1 MTISTFVIQNV
12 AELFTSNSLMNGG
25 KTNNKISIEGINSF
39 PSKQNFILISLFTYL
54 LILLIKGFIV
64 YLLYNLLMPKLIY
77 SLSENKSLEMT
88 EINFKPI
95 SFSESIL
102 LVIFTNTLFSS

>member
-1 MTISTFVIQNV
+1 MQNV
-12 AELFTSNSLMNGG
+12 AELFTSNSLMSGG
-25 KTNNKISIEGINSF
+25 KASNKISMEGINSS
-39 PSKQNFILISLFTYL
+39 SKQNFILISLFTYL
-54 LILLIKGFIV
+54 IILLIKGFIV

>member
-39 PSKQNFILISLFTYL
+39 PSKQNFILISLFKM
-54 LILLIKGFIV
+54 ILTK
-64 YLLYNLLMPKLIY
+64 NLKFL
-77 SLSENKSLEMT
+77 
-88 EINFKPI
+88 
-95 SFSESIL
+95 
-102 LVIFTNTLFSS
+102 

>member
-1 MTISTFVIQNV
+1 MTITTFLIKNV
-12 AELFTSNSLMNGG
+12 AELFTSNNSMIGG

-39 PSKQNFILISLFTYL
+39 QSKQNFMLISLFAYL

-77 SLSENKSLEMT
+77 SLSEDKSLEMI
-88 EINFKPI
+88 ENNFKPI
-95 SFSESIL
+95 CFSESIL
-102 LVIFTNTLFSS
+102 LVIFTNTLFTS